1 METENVGLIVC
12 GVLIF
17 VALLNAG
24 LILGVLRGQNRNR
37 IEVIGKAIRAVQNP
51 WRERDEQI
59 KELRQ
64 RVSDLEHGEKEVTQ
78 NGS

>member
-24 LILGVLRGQNRNR
+24 LILGVLRGQNKNR
-37 IEVIGKAIRAVQNP
+37 FEVIGKAIRAAQNP
-51 WRERDEQI
+51 WQERDEQI
-59 KELRQ
+59 EELRQ
-64 RVSDLEHGEKEVTQ
+64 RVSDLEQGEKEVNQ

>member
-17 VALLNAG
+17 VALLNTG
-24 LILGVLRGQNRNR
+24 LIFGVLRGKNRNR
-37 IEVIGKAIRAVQNP
+37 FEVIGKAIRAAQNP
-51 WRERDEQI
+51 WRDRDEQI
-59 KELRQ
+59 EELRQ
-64 RVSDLEHGEKEVTQ
+64 RVSDLEQGENEVTQ

>member
-12 GVLIF
+12 AVLIF

-37 IEVIGKAIRAVQNP
+37 FEVIEKAIRAAQNP

-59 KELRQ
+59 EELRQ
-64 RVSDLEHGEKEVTQ
+64 RVSDLEDGEKDVTQ
-78 NGS
+78 NG

>member
-37 IEVIGKAIRAVQNP
+37 FEVIEKAIRASQNP

-59 KELRQ
+59 QELRQ
-64 RVSDLEHGEKEVTQ
+64 RVSDLEDGEKDVTQ
-78 NGS
+78 NG